1 MLFVTSGEKLGE
13 TEKNK
18 KEEKCMVWWPQSE
31 IIQEIIWS
39 APKQN

>member
-1 MLFVTSGEKLGE
+1 MFVTSGEKLGE

-18 KEEKCMVWWPQSE
+18 EEKCMIWWPQSE

-39 APKQN
+39 SPK